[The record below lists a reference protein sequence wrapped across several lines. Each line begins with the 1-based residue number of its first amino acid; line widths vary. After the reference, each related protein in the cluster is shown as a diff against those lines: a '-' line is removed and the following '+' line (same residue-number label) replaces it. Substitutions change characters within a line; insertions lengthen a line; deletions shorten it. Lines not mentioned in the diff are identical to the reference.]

1 VGAAEAAIEALAGEL
16 ELDALSCAEGIVRV
30 ANAEM
35 VRALRVVTVERGID
49 PRDYALLAFGGAGPL
64 HAAGIAD
71 ELGIDSI
78 LCPRASGVLAAL
90 GLVVSPRRRDAQRTV
105 LLSGAALT
113 AEAIATAVDELGE
126 RARRE
131 LGAGAE
137 AELRATYE
145 LRYLGQSF
153 ELPVEGGA
161 NPTPD
166 ELRRAFEAAHEHRY
180 GYSDPDQAL
189 ELVTIRVS
197 ASSPG
202 AEVALAAGDEQPAP
216 QRGRRAATISGERL
230 ELEVVRGSPEP
241 GTRIEGPAVLEL
253 AESTLLVPPGWHVE
267 VDRTGTIGM
276 RRAR

>member
-1 VGAAEAAIEALAGEL
+1 
-16 ELDALSCAEGIVRV
+16 
-30 ANAEM
+30 
-35 VRALRVVTVERGID
+35 
-49 PRDYALLAFGGAGPL
+49 
-64 HAAGIAD
+64 
-71 ELGIDSI
+71 
-78 LCPRASGVLAAL
+78 VLAAL

-105 LLSGAALT
+105 LLSEAALT

-126 RARRE
+126 QARRE
-131 LGAGAE
+131 LGAGVGAE

-153 ELPVEGGA
+153 ELPVQGGA
-161 NPTPD
+161 DPTPD

-189 ELVTIRVS
+189 ELVTIRVTATGS
-197 ASSPG
+197 G
-202 AEVALAAGDEQPAP
+202 AEVALAAGDDRPAP

-230 ELEVVRGSPEP
+230 ELEVVRGSPDP
-241 GTRIEGPAVLEL
+241 STRIEGPAVVEL
-253 AESTLLVPPGWHVE
+253 AESTLVVPPGWRVE